1 MKLHKSLRGRP
12 AKGRDAVLWAKENLR
27 VITVLTAS
35 RRTAELTQRDLASRL
50 PDWLQWD
57 HSTVAKVE
65 TGRRRLDLVE
75 FMEIAKAL
83 KLDPEVLFGRVAH
96 WR

>member
-1 MKLHKSLRGRP
+1 MPSSLWSGRN
-12 AKGRDAVLWAKENLR
+12 RAV
-27 VITVLTAS
+27 VTVLTAS
-35 RRTAELTQRDLASRL
+35 RREAGLTQRELADRL
-50 PDWLQWD
+50 PPWLQWD
-57 HSTVAKVE
+57 YSTVAKVE

>member
-1 MKLHKSLRGRP
+1 MLTSSWRGKNR
-12 AKGRDAVLWAKENLR
+12 AV
-27 VITVLTAS
+27 VTIIQAS
-35 RRTAELTQRDLASRL
+35 RREAGLTQRDLADRL
-50 PDWLQWD
+50 PKWLGWD
-57 HSTVAKVE
+57 QTTLAKVE

-83 KLDPEVLFGRVAH
+83 KLEPLVLFTRIVN

>member
-1 MKLHKSLRGRP
+1 MLTSSWRGKNR
-12 AKGRDAVLWAKENLR
+12 AV
-27 VITVLTAS
+27 VTIIQAS
-35 RRTAELTQRDLASRL
+35 RREAGLTQRDLVERL
-50 PDWLQWD
+50 PKWLGWD
-57 HSTVAKVE
+57 QTTLAKVE

-83 KLDPEVLFGRVAH
+83 KLEPLVLFTRIVS